1 MSFKSFKWIAFV
13 GFVSTVYGAN
23 WALVKFGVV
32 SIGFGLSAPAGV
44 FFAGL
49 AFGLRD
55 VLHELGGVRTV
66 LWAILA
72 GTALAYVLEAS
83 VVLPGGLL
91 PIALASAVAFF
102 FAEVA
107 DLIVYTPLRERNWP
121 LAVVA
126 SNVVGSV
133 ADSALFLMLAFGS
146 LDFIAGQ
153 VIGKS
158 AMIVIS
164 LPLVWLTRRGLK
176 TAVSRSLSL
185 TTA

>member
-1 MSFKSFKWIAFV
+1 MSFKAFKWIAFI
-13 GFVSTVYGAN
+13 GFVGTVYGAN

-55 VLHELGGVRTV
+55 VLHELGGVRIV

-102 FAEVA
+102 FAEIS

-133 ADSALFLMLAFGS
+133 ADSALFLTLAFGS

-158 AMIVIS
+158 AMIFIG
-164 LPLVWLTRRGLK
+164 LPLVWVTRRALR
-176 TAVSRSLSL
+176 TAVSKSLSL